1 MAATVSAADDA
12 VSGLAT
18 DGEVIEE
25 TLDTHK
31 YGLKNELKET
41 NTALR
46 KVKIAASREKWMIWG
61 SLGFFTTVV
70 VYIVTKRTRI
80 LTLLW
85 LMATGTYHG
94 GNILQ
99 DLFKGGQ
106 RGTSDIPSGVGVG
119 TLMQQEELDVGV
131 GTLMQQEELDVGVG
145 TLMQQEELDVGVDTI
160 VHKKDFEVNMEG
172 YLEMEIDMDNY
183 DVPMPPQQYGPLT
196 REDHEVAEMYDA
208 ILRDK

>member
-1 MAATVSAADDA
+1 MAATVSVADDA

-94 GNILQ
+94 GNVLQ

-106 RGTSDIPSGVGVG
+106 KGTSDIPSGVGVG

-131 GTLMQQEELDVGVG
+131 
-145 TLMQQEELDVGVDTI
+145 DTV

>member
-1 MAATVSAADDA
+1 MEDAKSVTSSLRRSNRLMAATVSAADDA

-131 GTLMQQEELDVGVG
+131 GTV
-145 TLMQQEELDVGVDTI
+145 

>member
-131 GTLMQQEELDVGVG
+131 GTLMQQEELDVGV
-145 TLMQQEELDVGVDTI
+145 DTI